1 MMTNGVNTREL
12 ILEILLQINEEREH
26 SHIAIRNALSK
37 YQFLPK
43 QDRAFITRVCE
54 GTLEY
59 RIYIDYIIDSFSK
72 IKVDKMKP
80 PIREILRS
88 AVYQLRFM
96 DRVPDSAVCNEAVK
110 LTQRKGFYNLKP
122 FVNGVLRTVIRQAEQ
137 LEYPP
142 RERNLVRYLSVRYSM
157 PETLVLRWLNDYGEQ
172 TTEKMLADFLEE
184 KPLTIRCRT
193 YLNSVEDTC
202 ASLRSQGVTVE
213 PAPYLPYARRISN
226 FNHILALDA
235 FIQGK
240 IQVQDVSSML
250 VAEIADP
257 KKGDYVIDL
266 CAAPGGKSLHIGDKM
281 EGFGTVDA
289 RDISPYKVG
298 LIEENIRRTGSIN
311 VQARVQDATVFDVDS
326 ECLADIVLAD
336 VPCSGYGVIG
346 KKPEIKYRSTL
357 QKQEELVI
365 LQRNI
370 LDKAA
375 EYVKPRGTLIFSTCT
390 VAKEENEENMMW
402 FMNNHPFKLESI
414 DPYLPDELKSESTA
428 LGYLQLLPGVH
439 GTDGFFIAKFRR
451 K

>member
-12 ILEILLQINEEREH
+12 ILEILLQINEEGEH

-72 IKVDKMKP
+72 IKVEKMKP

-122 FVNGVLRTVIRQAEQ
+122 FVNGVLRTVIRQADQ

-157 PETLVLRWLNDYGEQ
+157 PETLVLRWLNDYGEE

-184 KPLTIRCRT
+184 KPLTVRCRT

-213 PAPYLPYARRISN
+213 QAPYLPYAKRISN

-311 VQARVQDATVFDVDS
+311 VQARVQDATLFDVDS

-402 FMNNHPFKLESI
+402 FMNNHSFKLESI